1 MLKVG
6 CPRIKKISRVQSGT
20 RILWPKNYQADTLVE
35 GDFECDTRIDQLLD
49 KINKDFDEDKDFTSE
64 KQVENDIQF
73 RFRKFIR
80 ND

>member
-1 MLKVG
+1 MTG
-6 CPRIKKISRVQSGT
+6 F
-20 RILWPKNYQADTLVE
+20 ATLVE

-49 KINKDFDEDKDFTSE
+49 KIENDFDEDKDFTSE

-80 ND
+80 KN